1 MNKKNQ
7 EHVAAMIA
15 QVESGNKWGC
25 YTAPFTN
32 SKREKTITI
41 GAFQFGGG
49 SNEARDLLRIILRDY
64 PDVFRAIDSTGI
76 EAELKK
82 DWYAECWDATAAQK
96 RQIIAIITT
105 DGGIQSQIKYF
116 CDIELPEYLK
126 HAAAFGIEKTQL
138 QALWVEIEHL
148 AGLSGAKRIF
158 GRLDSQT
165 VEAVDRSL
173 KMDQADHSSENQA
186 GDTLYYKDRHTYCLD
201 YVKKYIEEETEG
213 NSMAEYTAAAVI
225 AEAKKWE
232 GYLEKA
238 GSGTDEQLRNK
249 TWNPGSAN
257 ITWFWRWLERSG
269 CLSGLQ
275 GQAWCDAFNDFI
287 HATVAGVE
295 EAAESL
301 NGYSAYTPDSA
312 ARYKAAGR
320 WISRTGE
327 PKPGDQIFFQ
337 GYVSYENENT
347 YRIKHTGIVTAVTV
361 DRVYTIE
368 GNTSSAPGVV
378 ANGGCVRCKDYDRR
392 DGAIAGYG
400 RPLYVGTKEET
411 AGKTPK
417 VENGWC
423 YKFRP
428 AAVSYGSA
436 SASVLLL
443 QEILKARGL
452 YNGPL
457 DWKCG
462 NGTVAAINDYQ
473 TRRRAAGVELGTDGH
488 NDGVC
493 GPRMWA
499 DLLALPQDDEGYF
512 YVYKVSYAVKSTSVL
527 LLQEIMTA
535 RGYYSGGLDWECGR
549 GTVAAINRYQ
559 NLRRAAGVELGT
571 DGRNDSQAFGKV
583 FADLISID

>member
-82 DWYAECWDATAAQK
+82 DWYAECWDATTAQK
-96 RQIIAIITT
+96 RQIIDIITT

-126 HAAAFGIEKTQL
+126 HAAAFGIKKTQL

-201 YVKKYIEEETEG
+201 YVKRYIEEETEG
-213 NSMAEYTAAAVI
+213 DSMAEYTAAAVI

-238 GSGTDEQLRNK
+238 GSGT
-249 TWNPGSAN
+249 TAAPTAP
-257 ITWFWRWLERSG
+257 RS
-269 CLSGLQ
+269 
-275 GQAWCDAFNDFI
+275 
-287 HATVAGVE
+287 T
-295 EAAESL
+295 
-301 NGYSAYTPDSA
+301 
-312 ARYKAAGR
+312 
-320 WISRTGE
+320 
-327 PKPGDQIFFQ
+327 
-337 GYVSYENENT
+337 
-347 YRIKHTGIVTAVTV
+347 
-361 DRVYTIE
+361 
-368 GNTSSAPGVV
+368 
-378 ANGGCVRCKDYDRR
+378 
-392 DGAIAGYG
+392 
-400 RPLYVGTKEET
+400 
-411 AGKTPK
+411 
-417 VENGWC
+417 
-423 YKFRP
+423 
-428 AAVSYGSA
+428 A
-436 SASVLLL
+436 SA
-443 QEILKARGL
+443 
-452 YNGPL
+452 
-457 DWKCG
+457 
-462 NGTVAAINDYQ
+462 
-473 TRRRAAGVELGTDGH
+473 
-488 NDGVC
+488 
-493 GPRMWA
+493 
-499 DLLALPQDDEGYF
+499 
-512 YVYKVSYAVKSTSVL
+512 
-527 LLQEIMTA
+527 
-535 RGYYSGGLDWECGR
+535 
-549 GTVAAINRYQ
+549 
-559 NLRRAAGVELGT
+559 
-571 DGRNDSQAFGKV
+571 
-583 FADLISID
+583 